1 MAASTL
7 NTFNGKVG
15 NVYVVPFGTAAPFTV
30 PPVNTFD
37 ITAATLAAAWTNAN
51 LGYLHE
57 ADTPTLGYALATK
70 QLSAWQLGGNI
81 LRVLST
87 GKVRSI
93 KFTCREINK
102 NVWNQ
107 VEPGSSYLD
116 AANGS
121 SVVTVPNAS
130 TNPYRAGL
138 VEVQDLDQSQKMW
151 VYVPMMQINAL
162 GDLKF
167 DQQETANAQLTFTF
181 LSPTGLSTDPLYYV
195 ASNVP
200 GLF

>member
-1 MAASTL
+1 MAPSTL

-15 NVYVVPFGTAAPFTV
+15 SVYVTPFATAAPFTV

-37 ITAATLAAAWTNAN
+37 ITSATLAAAWTNAN

-57 ADTPTLGYALATK
+57 TDTPTLGYALATK
-70 QLSAWQLGGNI
+70 QLTAWQLGGNI

-138 VEVQDLDQSQKMW
+138 IEVQDLDQSQKMW
-151 VYVPMMQINAL
+151 VYIPMIQISGL

-167 DQQETANAQLTFTF
+167 DQQETTNAQLTFTF
-181 LSPTGLSTDPLYYV
+181 LSPTGASTDPLYYV